1 MKPCSVSTGSENRER
16 RKKKHTDARAK
27 CLAFLSNKQPFV
39 FHLES
44 VLFKKQNA

>member
-1 MKPCSVSTGSENRER
+1 MGE
-16 RKKKHTDARAK
+16 KKRTSGIEVTAK